1 MVFLETRN
9 LMCYLGE
16 SIPLVQAHFLCFDA
30 PIKSI
35 AYFRPI
41 AHTASDCEWFSQC
54 LLLVAPLF
62 RRSSQLIRLW
72 RGRQPFPWRP
82 AIDSTAFIQLTRTAR
97 AACQKKRR
105 VVSPIGP
112 TERERPT
119 GRNSIDV
126 GNRSARKPSQLHTR
140 HPRRSH
146 TQKRPLA
153 APRSWG
159 SDERAR
165 ASLLFPLTDGER
177 DTHTYTDSKFQSAAC
192 LF

>member
-1 MVFLETRN
+1 VTAGNRFDRIH
-9 LMCYLGE
+9 
-16 SIPLVQAHFLCFDA
+16 SIDPRRARGVSKEAASCFPNWPD
-30 PIKSI
+30 
-35 AYFRPI
+35 R
-41 AHTASDCEWFSQC
+41 
-54 LLLVAPLF
+54 
-62 RRSSQLIRLW
+62 
-72 RGRQPFPWRP
+72 
-82 AIDSTAFIQLTRTAR
+82 
-97 AACQKKRR
+97 
-105 VVSPIGP
+105 
-112 TERERPT
+112 RERPT

-177 DTHTYTDSKFQSAAC
+177 DTHTHTHTPTQSFSQPRVCFNAKSLRQIKMIIKGVEC
-192 LF
+192 